1 MTVSSSSLSLPPLK
15 KNMVMTSK
23 SISNTRVVN
32 PLCTLGR
39 VVKILKKPFLGSL
52 LCEDDK
58 TYKLEALLEYVGNKC
73 IDLISDFVDMT
84 KFYDVLKQ
92 SF

>member
-1 MTVSSSSLSLPPLK
+1 M
-15 KNMVMTSK
+15 
-23 SISNTRVVN
+23 
-32 PLCTLGR
+32 
-39 VVKILKKPFLGSL
+39 KILKKPFLGSL

-84 KFYDVLKQ
+84 KFYNVLKQ